1 MERIAMVLGAGKSGI
16 NACRLLAKKG
26 FGVRLYDG
34 NVGLDIKSVREKCSD
49 AEQLELVLGEC
60 TKEDLDGVELCVIS
74 PGIDLEQPVVKQVLA
89 RGIPLIGELELAYR
103 NDKGTVIA
111 ITGTNGK
118 TTTTA
123 LLGQILE
130 EAGKDTLTVGN
141 IGTAYTEEV
150 CRSTNDSVSVAEVS
164 SFQLETIDTFH
175 PHISAILN
183 ITPDHLNRHKT
194 MEAYVN
200 VKFDITKN
208 QTAED
213 FCILNYEDPFL
224 QGADRRLA
232 PKVYYFSSK
241 RVLSE
246 GAWLMGDDIMLNVDG
261 HEQLVVDIH
270 ELNLLGR
277 HNYENVMAAV
287 LMAVSFGIPLESIRR
302 TLKRFTAVEHR
313 IEFSGEKN
321 GVRFY
326 NDSKGT
332 NPDAAIQAIR
342 AMVRPTVLI
351 AGGYDKGNTYDEWIA
366 ACVGKVKH
374 LILMGTTAQKIG
386 ETAKRYGIENI
397 SYVNSMEEAV
407 ALAKE
412 KAKNGDAVL
421 LSPACA
427 SWDMFKSYEER
438 GRIFKSLI

>member
-26 FGVRLYDG
+26 FGIRLFDG
-34 NVGLDIKSVREKCSD
+34 NTGLDSKSVRDKCAD
-49 AEQLELVLGEC
+49 VEQLELVLGSC
-60 TKEDLDGVELCVIS
+60 RDEDLDEVELCVIS
-74 PGIDLEQPVVKQVLA
+74 PGIDLEQPVVKQILK

-103 NDKGTVIA
+103 YDKGTVVA

-123 LLGQILE
+123 LLGQIME
-130 EAGKDTLTVGN
+130 EAGKNTLTVGN

-150 CRSTNDSVSVAEVS
+150 DRSAEDSVSVAEVS

-175 PHISAILN
+175 PHVSAILN

-194 MEAYVN
+194 METYVN

-208 QTAED
+208 QGPED
-213 FCILNYEDPFL
+213 FCVLNYEDPYL

-232 PKVYYFSSK
+232 PKVYYFSSM
-241 RVLSE
+241 RTLSE

-261 HEQLVVDIH
+261 HEELVADIH

-287 LMAVSFGIPLESIRR
+287 LMAVCCGIPLDSIRR

-351 AGGYDKGNTYDEWIA
+351 AGGYDKGSTYDEWLA

-374 LILMGTTAQKIG
+374 LILMGTTAKKIG
-386 ETAKRYGIENI
+386 ETAERFGITAI
-397 SYVNSMEEAV
+397 TYVNSMEEAMAV
-407 ALAKE
+407 AKE
-412 KAKNGDAVL
+412 KAENGDAVL

-438 GRIFKSLI
+438 GRIFKSLV

>member
-1 MERIAMVLGAGKSGI
+1 MSKIALVLGAGKSGI
-16 NACRLLAKKG
+16 NACRLLAGKG
-26 FGVRLYDG
+26 YGIRLYDG
-34 NVGLDIKSVREKCSD
+34 NTGLDVKALRERLADVKD
-49 AEQLELVLGEC
+49 PVFVLGSLQPA
-60 TKEDLDGVELCVIS
+60 DLEGAELCVIS
-74 PGIDLEQPVVKQVLA
+74 PGIDLENEAVQAVRA
-89 RGIPLIGELELAYR
+89 AGIPIIGELELAWRYDR
-103 NDKGTVIA
+103 GSVIA

-123 LLGQILE
+123 LLGQIME
-130 EAGKDTLTVGN
+130 DAGKKTLTVGN
-141 IGTAYTEEV
+141 IGIAYTEEV
-150 CRSTNDSVSVAEVS
+150 DRSSPDSVSVAEVS
-164 SFQLETIDTFH
+164 SFQLETIDGFH

-194 MEAYVN
+194 MENYVN
-200 VKFDITKN
+200 VKFDVTKN

-213 FCILNYEDPFL
+213 FCILNYEDPYL
-224 QGADRRLA
+224 QGADQRLA
-232 PKVYYFSSK
+232 PKVLYFSSK
-241 RVLSE
+241 RELAE
-246 GAWLMGDDIMLNVDG
+246 GAWLMGDDIMLSLG
-261 HEQLVVDIH
+261 GKEELVVDIH

-287 LMAVSFGIPLESIRR
+287 LMAASFGIPMESIRK
-302 TLKRFTAVEHR
+302 TLKKFTAVEHR

-321 GVRFY
+321 GVRYY

-351 AGGYDKGNTYDEWIA
+351 AGGYDKGGSFDEWIA

-374 LILMGTTAQKIG
+374 LILMGTTAKKIG
-386 ETAKRYGIENI
+386 ETAARYGITAI
-397 SYVNSMEEAV
+397 TYVNSMEEAV
-407 ALAKE
+407 ATAKE
-412 KAKNGDAVL
+412 KAQSGDAVL

-438 GRIFKSLI
+438 GRIFKALI